1 MWELMRPL
9 RFVMTTSAT
18 SLEMLG
24 YLILS
29 LVLCF
34 LYWRYRDRKQIT
46 NIFDKH
52 VYITGCDSGFGN
64 LLAQRLD
71 QQGFHVLAA
80 CFTEKGAE
88 ELKSRTSS
96 RLKTIQLDVTKSE
109 SIGKAA
115 EFVKSEVKGKGL
127 WGLVNNAGILH
138 PLAPVDWL
146 MIDDYRAVL
155 NVNLI
160 GLIEVTL
167 SVLPLIKRARG
178 RIVNIASVGG
188 RISPLS
194 GAYYISK
201 FGVEAFNDG
210 LRRDMKC
217 FGVKVAC
224 IEPGFFKTPL
234 TNAEH
239 TLEQMNRLWSRLPP
253 DVQEE
258 YGDDFMDKVSLKLTT
273 KVEKQINQDLMKVVW
288 CLNHALTSL
297 HPRTRYSAGIDAKIF
312 WIPLSY
318 MPTAIS
324 DFLLSRGKIKPAK
337 ALF

>member
-1 MWELMRPL
+1 
-9 RFVMTTSAT
+9 
-18 SLEMLG
+18 MLG

-34 LYWRYRDRKQIT
+34 LYWRYRDGKRIT
-46 NIFDKH
+46 NVFDKY

-64 LLAQRLD
+64 LLAQHLD

-96 RLKTIQLDVTKSE
+96 RLKTFQLDVTNSE

-127 WGLVNNAGILH
+127 WGLVNSAGILH
-138 PLAPVDWL
+138 TIAPVDWL
-146 MIDDYRAVL
+146 TISDFKPAL

-178 RIVNIASVGG
+178 RIVNIASIFG
-188 RISPLS
+188 RISLMS
-194 GAYYISK
+194 GPYCISK
-201 FGVEAFNDG
+201 FGVEAFNDY
-210 LRRDMKC
+210 LRRDIKC

-224 IEPGFFKTPL
+224 IEPGSFKTPL
-234 TNAEH
+234 TDTDH
-239 TLEQMNRLWSRLPP
+239 PLKQMYRLWSRLPP
-253 DVQEE
+253 EVRED
-258 YGDDFMDKVSLKLTT
+258 YGVDYMDKVSAKSQT
-273 KVEKQINQDLMKVVW
+273 KMLGQLNPDLMKVVW
-288 CLNHALTSL
+288 CLNHALISL
-297 HPRTRYSAGIDAKIF
+297 HPRTRYSAGTDAKCF

-324 DFLLSRGKIKPAK
+324 DFLISLYKTKPAK

>member
-1 MWELMRPL
+1 
-9 RFVMTTSAT
+9 
-18 SLEMLG
+18 MLG

-34 LYWRYRDRKQIT
+34 LYWRYRDGKQIT
-46 NIFDKH
+46 NVFDKH

-64 LLAQRLD
+64 LLAQHLD
-71 QQGFHVLAA
+71 QQGFRVLAA

-96 RLKTIQLDVTKSE
+96 RLKTFQLDVTNSE

-127 WGLVNNAGILH
+127 WGLVNCAGIIH
-138 PLAPVDWL
+138 TVAPIDWL
-146 MIDDYRAVL
+146 TISDFKPAL

-167 SVLPLIKRARG
+167 SVLPLIKRAQG
-178 RIVNIASVGG
+178 RIVNIASTFG
-188 RISPLS
+188 RISPMC
-194 GAYYISK
+194 APYCISK
-201 FGVEAFNDG
+201 FGVEAFNDI

-224 IEPGFFKTPL
+224 IEPGAFKTPL
-234 TNAEH
+234 TD
-239 TLEQMNRLWSRLPP
+239 TDRPLKQMYGLWSRLPP
-253 DVQEE
+253 EVLED
-258 YGDDFMDKVSLKLTT
+258 YGVDYMDKVSAKPLTNMLG
-273 KVEKQINQDLMKVVW
+273 QLNPDLMKVVW
-288 CLNHALTSL
+288 CLNHALISL
-297 HPRTRYSAGIDAKIF
+297 HPRTRYSAGLDAKCF

-324 DFLLSRGKIKPAK
+324 DFLVSLYKTKPAK